1 MAMSKLELYLIIRT
15 DMNVDEHER
24 IYHYKKKKKMHFYCS
39 FPFSQ
44 VTVMNISICLTK
56 HLFTLQRSGT
66 RRTNYRMASDYDDDD
81 DIEM

>member
-1 MAMSKLELYLIIRT
+1 
-15 DMNVDEHER
+15 
-24 IYHYKKKKKMHFYCS
+24 MHFYCS
-39 FPFSQ
+39 FPISQ